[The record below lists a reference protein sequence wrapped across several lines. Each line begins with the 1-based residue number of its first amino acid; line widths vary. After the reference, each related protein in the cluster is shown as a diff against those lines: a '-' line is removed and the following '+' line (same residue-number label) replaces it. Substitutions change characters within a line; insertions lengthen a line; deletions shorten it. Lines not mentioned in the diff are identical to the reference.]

1 VWVGTESGRL
11 SRIDPAT
18 NRATTVDGADF
29 DSIDMAVDGNDVWVA
44 DGSNGTV
51 VRFDAASETVT
62 TTIDLLEF
70 GDCETFR
77 NEAVTPPDQPSSV

>member
-1 VWVGTESGRL
+1 
-11 SRIDPAT
+11 
-18 NRATTVDGADF
+18 
-29 DSIDMAVDGNDVWVA
+29 MAVDGNDVWVA
-44 DGSNGTV
+44 DGSNGIV